1 VGKGNFGDAERYVR
15 DFRLHTN
22 SICRTPL
29 IEISAVNGR
38 FILSFIQPFRDDR
51 YLRSFLA
58 ELDDNYVYYD
68 LMDEG
73 EMILPGIE
81 LPF

>member
-1 VGKGNFGDAERYVR
+1 MRFNHENDGSPGTMTS
-15 DFRLHTN
+15 L
-22 SICRTPL
+22 
-29 IEISAVNGR
+29 EISAVNGR

-73 EMILPGIE
+73 EMILPGVD